1 MRFGFNEARRIVH
14 NAAEV
19 GRWGGV
25 RVYPIFTRCP
35 VISMCLCSHRGDF
48 VAIIQARL
56 KCVSE
61 RGESFG
67 LK

>member
-1 MRFGFNEARRIVH
+1 MRFGFNEARLIVH
-14 NAAEV
+14 SAAEV
-19 GRWGGV
+19 GRWGGGV
-25 RVYPIFTRCP
+25 FVTRCP
-35 VISMCLCSHRGDF
+35 VISMCLCCHRGYF

-56 KCVSE
+56 KSVSE